1 MTWVSIQ
8 VCHSL
13 MVRAAAKN
21 WEDPL
26 ASRIRMGINATLRR
40 VCRFRACPRCCPHEL
55 MRCSHR
61 GIGELG
67 ILNQERIRMKE
78 ETKRHDS
85 VVEKPAATSST
96 LEDS

>member
-1 MTWVSIQ
+1 MG
-8 VCHSL
+8 
-13 MVRAAAKN
+13 RAAAKN

-26 ASRIRMGINATLRR
+26 ASRIRMAVKATLRR
-40 VCRFRACPRCCPHEL
+40 VSRFRAYPRCCPHEL
-55 MRCSHR
+55 MRCSHS

-67 ILNQERIRMKE
+67 ILNQERIRMKK
-78 ETKRHDS
+78 ETNRHDL